1 MRWNQWNWTA
11 CKHVGELLEKLEM
24 LQKGMKIL
32 NSLGRVLK
40 KRKAKS
46 ERLLNTGEGNLSR
59 SLIFVFKLVCN
70 KWNRLEVQRS
80 VDS

>member
-40 KRKAKS
+40 KRKAKGYIIQEKEIYQEAQS
-46 ERLLNTGEGNLSR
+46 LYLS
-59 SLIFVFKLVCN
+59 
-70 KWNRLEVQRS
+70 
-80 VDS
+80 

>member
-40 KRKAKS
+40 KRKAK
-46 ERLLNTGEGNLSR
+46 GY
-59 SLIFVFKLVCN
+59 LIQEK
-70 KWNRLEVQRS
+70 EIYQEA
-80 VDS
+80 